1 MSSKVRLEILAPL
14 SQYTENQK
22 VIEYEG
28 ESVRQILDLLSN
40 RYPRLREQLY
50 ASSSMTLREFINIF
64 LNGEDIRGLNGLD
77 TKLKDNDRITIM
89 PAIAG
94 G

>member
-1 MSSKVRLEILAPL
+1 MSPKIRLELLAPL
-14 SQYTENQK
+14 SQYSENQR
-22 VIEYEG
+22 VLEYEG
-28 ESVRQILDLLSN
+28 GSVQEVVEQLAK
-40 RYPRLREQLY
+40 RYPRLRDQLY
-50 ASSSMTLREFINIF
+50 VPSSFTPREFINIF

-77 TKLKDNDRITIM
+77 TRLKENDRITIM